1 MIKIYL
7 KNGSSHSF
15 EIKNDIE
22 KLKKEYLEEE
32 YIKFILD
39 NGEIIIKTNSIDL
52 IWFGNVNTRIYEKS
66 SR

>member
-15 EIKNDIE
+15 EVLNDLE
-22 KLKKEYLEEE
+22 ELKKEYLEEE

-52 IWFGNVNTRIYEKS
+52 IWFGNANA
-66 SR
+66 